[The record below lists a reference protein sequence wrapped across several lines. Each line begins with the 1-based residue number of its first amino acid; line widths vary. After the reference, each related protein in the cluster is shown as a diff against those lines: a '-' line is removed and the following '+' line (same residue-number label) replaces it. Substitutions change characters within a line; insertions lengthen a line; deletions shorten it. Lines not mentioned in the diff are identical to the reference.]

1 MTAPAEIG
9 SLPIPESFEQVHE
22 QARGRFV
29 SPASFLDGETR
40 RSLVLEARVARSC
53 DLCARRLD
61 ALSAASVDG
70 EHDTVTD
77 LAGDS
82 AELPQGLV
90 ELAHKVVT
98 DSGRLSQAWFESV
111 LASGVTREEYVEA
124 AGLIGSSTIAN
135 TFAVALTGEPAVLG
149 PSQDGA
155 PSGVSNEELVDVG
168 AYVGLMDHEHPHP
181 KFAGRAAPNI
191 CRALAMVPSAV
202 DEFWDLFM
210 PHYQPMA
217 EADGHEVGRSQI
229 EFVAARTSALNECFY

>member
-1 MTAPAEIG
+1 MTAPADVG
-9 SLPIPESFEQVHE
+9 ALPVPESFAQVHE

-29 SPASFLDGETR
+29 SAGSFLDGATR
-40 RSLVLEARVARSC
+40 RAIVEEARAAREC
-53 DLCARRLD
+53 GLCARRVD
-61 ALSAASVDG
+61 ALSAASEDG
-70 EHDTVTD
+70 AHDAVT
-77 LAGDS
+77 
-82 AELPQGLV
+82 ELGSGLV

-98 DSGRLSQAWFESV
+98 DSGRLSQAWFEGVIS
-111 LASGVTREEYVEA
+111 SGVTREEYVEA
-124 AGLIGSSTIAN
+124 AGLIGSSTIAD
-135 TFAVALTGEPAVLG
+135 TFAVALTGEAAVLG
-149 PSQDGA
+149 ASEGGE
-155 PSGVSNEELVDVG
+155 PSGVSNTELVDVG

-217 EADGHEVGRSQI
+217 EADGHEVRRSQI

>member
-1 MTAPAEIG
+1 MTAPADVS
-9 SLPIPESFEQVHE
+9 SLPIPESFEVVHE

-29 SPASFLDGETR
+29 SAGSFLDGATR
-40 RSLVLEARVARSC
+40 RAIVEEARAAREC
-53 DLCARRLD
+53 GLCARRSE

-70 EHDTVTD
+70 EHSTVT
-77 LAGDS
+77 
-82 AELPQGLV
+82 ELKPGLV
-90 ELAHKVVT
+90 ELAHGVVT
-98 DSGRLSQAWFESV
+98 DSGRLTQAWFGGV
-111 LASGVTREEYVEA
+111 IASGVTREQYVEA
-124 AGLIGSSTIAN
+124 AGLLGSSTIAD
-135 TFAVALTGEPAVLG
+135 TFAVALTGEPAVLDA
-149 PSQDGA
+149 SVDGE
-155 PSGVSNEELVDVG
+155 PSGVSNAALVDVG

-181 KFAGRAAPNI
+181 KFAGRPAPNI

>member
-1 MTAPAEIG
+1 MDMTAPAEIG
-9 SLPIPESFEQVHE
+9 SLPVPERFEQVHE

-29 SPASFLDGETR
+29 SAGSFLDGATR
-40 RSLVLEARVARSC
+40 RAIVEEARAAREC
-53 DLCARRLD
+53 GLCARRTE
-61 ALSAASVDG
+61 ALSVAAVGG
-70 EHDTVTD
+70 EHETVT
-77 LAGDS
+77 
-82 AELPQGLV
+82 ELPSGLV
-90 ELAHKVVT
+90 ELAHRVVT

-124 AGLIGSSTIAN
+124 AGLLGSSTIAD

-149 PSQDGA
+149 ASEAGE
-155 PSGVSNEELVDVG
+155 PSGVSNTALVEVG

-181 KFAGRAAPNI
+181 KFAGRPAPNI
-191 CRALAMVPSAV
+191 CRALALVPSAI

>member
-1 MTAPAEIG
+1 VEAIQMTAPAEIG
-9 SLPIPESFEQVHE
+9 SLPIPESLERVHE

-29 SPASFLDGETR
+29 SAASFLDGETR
-40 RSLVLEARVARSC
+40 RALVLEARAARKC

-61 ALSAASVDG
+61 ALSATSVEG
-70 EHDTVTD
+70 SHDTVTD
-77 LAGDS
+77 LAWGF
-82 AELPQGLV
+82 V

-111 LASGVTREEYVEA
+111 LAAGVTREQYVEA
-124 AGLIGSSTIAN
+124 AGLIGSSTIAD
-135 TFAVALTGEPAVLG
+135 TFAVALTGEPAVLRA
-149 PSQDGA
+149 SQDGA
-155 PSGVSNEELVDVG
+155 PSGISNEQLVDVG

-191 CRALAMVPSAV
+191 CRALALVPSAI

-217 EADGHEVGRSQI
+217 EADGHKVGRSQI